1 MIYWYL
7 NFKMVCDGRDEEG
20 WIFLVAGFGLMGFFI
35 HFLLHSTTSDNLNI
49 KFFAIYLRYF
59 SDWQISSVS

>member
-20 WIFLVAGFGLMGFFI
+20 WIFLVAGFGLMGFFCI
-35 HFLLHSTTSDNLNI
+35 LYFEELFLLG
-49 KFFAIYLRYF
+49 
-59 SDWQISSVS
+59 